1 MKGEKAP
8 FLRDNSSAISLK
20 KTNILY
26 EKKSLNPVH

>member
-1 MKGEKAP
+1 MH

-26 EKKSLNPVH
+26 EKKFLNPVH